1 MEKDTVKNWLM
12 SESNKRLQAFKTN
25 PNAKTL
31 RDLREIQ
38 SRFRVEIR
46 IIDRKIL
53 ELGGEDSDDS
63 LF

>member
-1 MEKDTVKNWLM
+1 MEKNTVKNWLM
-12 SESNKRLQAFKTN
+12 SESNKRLRAFKAN